1 MADFNEIAK
10 RVADVAQRV
19 ADVSDAARGKG
30 ARIGAGNSFARWL
43 ILPAEPRTGFLPHAK
58 ARAPEIELTAVE
70 EEDEQEDEG
79 RPYGQ
84 LSSGARELD
93 AHLRERAERRERRR
107 ASNSTRS
114 S

>member
-43 ILPAEPRTGFLPHAK
+43 ILPAEPPSRFVPHAK
-58 ARAPEIELTAVE
+58 ERAPEIELTGFA
-70 EEDEQEDEG
+70 EEDEQENDG
-79 RPYGQ
+79 QTYGQ
-84 LSSGARELD
+84 LSLGAGELD

-107 ASNSTRS
+107 ASSPKQSN
-114 S
+114 